1 MLIALNLLKFFNDG
15 GNSVKSIYFSKASMI
30 CYMTSVV
37 LLFTGCHPSPASD
50 TNNTAPSTSEKTS
63 LKIGFIKLTDMAPLA
78 IAAEQGFFKDE
89 GLQVQLEAQPN
100 WKVLYERVQKGD
112 LDGAHM
118 LAAMPLASMTTT
130 SDVQIISPFTMSY
143 NGAGITVSNAIWTE
157 MKKNI
162 PLENDKPKHPISAST
177 LKPIVDQYKQQKK
190 PFNLGMTFPTGTHN
204 YMLRYWLAAG
214 GINPGKYDP
223 NKNDFSGNIDADVNL
238 SVVPPPEMMANM
250 VAGTTLGYAV
260 GEPWNQKA
268 VKKGFGVPV
277 ITSDVL
283 WENGADKVFGVT
295 STFAE
300 KNPNT
305 TIKVVKALIRA
316 SHWLDENDH
325 IHRREAAKLIAQTN
339 YVGVDEDIIANSM
352 TGVFEYE
359 KGDIRPLKSF
369 NTFFTGQYGI
379 PYYSDAIWWL
389 TQMRRWG
396 QIPETKPDH
405 WYLEIAQK
413 TYRPDIYTT
422 AANSLIAEGKMKRE
436 QFPNLTTATF
446 IKAPQ
451 ASRLDGIV
459 FDANKPT
466 AFLAAFKIG
475 NK

>member
-1 MLIALNLLKFFNDG
+1 MRKVF
-15 GNSVKSIYFSKASMI
+15 FSKAFIIS
-30 CYMTSVV
+30 YMTSI
-37 LLFTGCHPSPASD
+37 LLLLTSCHPSPD
-50 TNNTAPSTSEKTS
+50 HKTLQPTSEKTT

-78 IAAEQGFFKDE
+78 VAVEKGFFKEE

-100 WKVLYERVQKGD
+100 WKVLYERVQKGE

-118 LAAMPLASMTTT
+118 LAAMPLASTIAT
-130 SDVQIISPFTMSY
+130 SGTQIISPFTMSY
-143 NGAGITVSNAIWTE
+143 NGAGITVSNAIWAE

-162 PLENDKPKHPISAST
+162 PLEDGKPQHPISAST
-177 LKPIVDQYKQQKK
+177 LRPTVNQYKQQKK

-214 GINPGKYDP
+214 GINPGMYDP
-223 NKNDFSGNIDADVNL
+223 NKNDISGNIGADVAL
-238 SVVPPPEMMANM
+238 SVVPPPEMMAKM
-250 VAGTTLGYAV
+250 VTGTTLGYSV

-283 WENGADKVFGVT
+283 WENGADKVFGMTT
-295 STFAE
+295 SFAE
-300 KNPNT
+300 QNPNT
-305 TIKVVKALIRA
+305 TVKIVKALIRA
-316 SHWLDENDH
+316 SNWLDENNH
-325 IHRREAAKLIAQTN
+325 AHRKEAAKLIAQTN
-339 YVGVDEDIIANSM
+339 YVGVDEDVIANSM

-369 NTFFTGQYGI
+369 NTFFNGQYGI

-413 TYRPDIYTT
+413 AYRPDIYIK
-422 AANSLIAEGKMKRE
+422 AANSLITEGKMKKE
-436 QFPNLTTATF
+436 QFPNLTNATF
-446 IKAPQ
+446 IKPPQ
-451 ASRLDGIV
+451 TGHLDGIV